1 MDALLQLAPDTPV
14 PAPAPQPVGDPALAR
29 LNKLRLL
36 ALRCRSAA
44 RLDLFQACAL
54 LSTDRD
60 IAANAYADAL
70 FRTLDQ
76 GLGRPPRIF
85 VPGCRELSFDERWLM
100 ALIAATENGDEAS
113 RTFLLASRLR
123 PEARRA
129 LAFLVKNLTD
139 RLDTV

>member
-1 MDALLQLAPDTPV
+1 MDALPQIAP
-14 PAPAPQPVGDPALAR
+14 PAPAAAPEQVGDVALAR

-36 ALRCRSAA
+36 ALGCRSAA

-54 LSTDRD
+54 LSTDRET
-60 IAANAYADAL
+60 AANAYAVAL

-85 VPGCRELSFDERWLM
+85 VPGCSDLSFDERWLM
-100 ALIAATENGDEAS
+100 ALIEATENGDDAS
-113 RTFLLASRLR
+113 RTFLLNSRLR
-123 PEARRA
+123 PDARRA

-139 RLDTV
+139 RLDTI

>member
-1 MDALLQLAPDTPV
+1 MDAQPLFDVST
-14 PAPAPQPVGDPALAR
+14 PAPARELVDDLAFAR

-36 ALRCRSAA
+36 ALRCRAAA

-54 LSTDRD
+54 LSTDRET
-60 IAANAYADAL
+60 AANAYADAL

-76 GLGRPPRIF
+76 GLGRPPRIY
-85 VPGCRELSFDERWLM
+85 VPGSRDLSFDERWLM
-100 ALIAATENGDEAS
+100 ALIEATESGDDAS
-113 RTFLLASRLR
+113 RTFLLTSRLR
-123 PEARRA
+123 PKARRA